1 MAMRTLQLTSP
12 YMHGDDVKNSQR
24 KLIKGKFLRT
34 GQADGVFGP
43 ETARACSQGHWE
55 LGFGGKLAQAATY
68 GDTFDRVLTQFLAN
82 GDLPDEYKE
91 RRKQRMSAPTG
102 SVGKKSLEWLRKHIG
117 DTENPPGSNRVE
129 WASTWYGIIGP
140 WCAMGA
146 TRARVE
152 AGSKV
157 FKRGSKYA
165 YVPYIVQD
173 AISARNGL
181 RRTFKPEP
189 GDLVCMDWQ
198 GDGVFD
204 HVETVDKPPKS
215 MTHGTPYTTIGC
227 NTSFDDSGSQ
237 SNGGACAARKRTVMG
252 NGRTVFVHEVG

>member
-1 MAMRTLQLTSP
+1 MRTLQLTSP
-12 YMHGDDVKNSQR
+12 PMRGNDVTGSQR
-24 KLIKGKFLRT
+24 KLIRGKFLRA
-34 GQADGVFGP
+34 GGADGVFGP
-43 ETARACSQGHWE
+43 ETARACSQAHWE
-55 LGFGGKLAQAATY
+55 LGFAGKLAQAPTY
-68 GDTFDRVLTQFLAN
+68 GDTLERVLTRFLV
-82 GDLPDEYKE
+82 DEQLPPAYAT
-91 RRKQRMSAPTG
+91 RRRSRLAAKP
-102 SVGKKSLEWLRKHIG
+102 VGPKALEWLRGKVG
-117 DTENPPGSNRVE
+117 ETEQPPGSNRVA
-129 WASTWYGIIGP
+129 WASIWYGIIGP

-157 FKRGSKYA
+157 FRRGERYA

-173 AISARNGL
+173 AITARNGL

-204 HVETVDKPPKS
+204 HVETVDKPPAKL
-215 MTHGTPYTTIGC
+215 THGAPFTTIGC

-237 SNGGACAARKRTVMG
+237 SNGGACAHRNRTVIG
-252 NGRTVFVHEVG
+252 GGRTVFVHEVG